1 MKPNLF
7 SALFVS
13 KLGTNE
19 PFWVEVKMMKSTKSA
34 LLAASALAL
43 MLTAA
48 NAQEYGPGSYDDG
61 YNAPPPPS
69 EYGPG
74 PYGNDDYGPP
84 PPADYGEG
92 YGAPEN
98 APENM
103 PENVIV
109 IAPPYQT
116 DHSSL
121 APTEITKLSMNV
133 AYDDLDLRSASGA
146 HELRA
151 RVRDAA
157 HDVCDRLAGR
167 FPHALYDTTS
177 CYKQALHGGLNRADT
192 AIHEAR
198 NYAYYDDRE

>member
-1 MKPNLF
+1 
-7 SALFVS
+7 
-13 KLGTNE
+13 
-19 PFWVEVKMMKSTKSA
+19 MMKFTKSA

-48 NAQEYGPGSYDDG
+48 NAQEYGPGPNDDG

-69 EYGPG
+69 DYGPG

-84 PPADYGEG
+84 PAYSDSYGPPPAYDDG
-92 YGAPEN
+92 YGAP
-98 APENM
+98 PENVT
-103 PENVIV
+103 ENVIV
-109 IAPPYQT
+109 IAPPYRT

-133 AYDDLDLRSASGA
+133 AYDDLDLRSAAGA
-146 HELRA
+146 SELRA

-157 HDVCDRLAGR
+157 HDVCGRLVAR

-198 NYAYYDDRE
+198 NYAYYDDYRE

>member
-121 APTEITKLSMNV
+121 APTEI
-133 AYDDLDLRSASGA
+133 SAARPVRTSC
-146 HELRA
+146 A
-151 RVRDAA
+151 RVCAMPHTMSATGSRVASRTRSTTPRP
-157 HDVCDRLAGR
+157 VTSRRFMAG
-167 FPHALYDTTS
+167 
-177 CYKQALHGGLNRADT
+177 
-192 AIHEAR
+192 
-198 NYAYYDDRE
+198 

>member
-1 MKPNLF
+1 MRK
-7 SALFVS
+7 
-13 KLGTNE
+13 T
-19 PFWVEVKMMKSTKSA
+19 TKSA

-48 NAQEYGPGSYDDG
+48 NAQEYGPGPYDDG
-61 YNAPPPPS
+61 SYAPPPTS
-69 EYGPG
+69 DYGPG

-84 PPADYGEG
+84 PADYGPPPAYDDG
-92 YGAPEN
+92 YGAP
-98 APENM
+98 PENVT
-103 PENVIV
+103 ENVIV

-133 AYDDLDLRSASGA
+133 AYDDLDLRSAAGA

-157 HDVCDRLAGR
+157 HDVCDRLVAR

-198 NYAYYDDRE
+198 NYAYYDDYRE

>member
-1 MKPNLF
+1 
-7 SALFVS
+7 
-13 KLGTNE
+13 
-19 PFWVEVKMMKSTKSA
+19 MMKTTKSA

-48 NAQEYGPGSYDDG
+48 NAQEYGPGPYDDG
-61 YNAPPPPS
+61 SYAPPPTS
-69 EYGPG
+69 DYGPG

-84 PPADYGEG
+84 PGYDDG
-92 YGAPEN
+92 YGAP
-98 APENM
+98 

-133 AYDDLDLRSASGA
+133 AYDDLDLRSAAGA

-157 HDVCDRLAGR
+157 HDVCDRLVAR

-198 NYAYYDDRE
+198 NYAYYDDYRE

>member
-1 MKPNLF
+1 
-7 SALFVS
+7 
-13 KLGTNE
+13 
-19 PFWVEVKMMKSTKSA
+19 MMKSTKSA

-69 EYGPG
+69 DYGPG

-84 PPADYGEG
+84 PADYGPPPAYDDG
-92 YGAPEN
+92 YGPPPEN
-98 APENM
+98 VT
-103 PENVIV
+103 ENVIV

-133 AYDDLDLRSASGA
+133 AYDDLDLRSAAGA

-157 HDVCDRLAGR
+157 HDVCDRLVAR

-198 NYAYYDDRE
+198 NYAYYDDYRE

>member
-1 MKPNLF
+1 
-7 SALFVS
+7 
-13 KLGTNE
+13 
-19 PFWVEVKMMKSTKSA
+19 MMKSTKST

-69 EYGPG
+69 NYGPG
-74 PYGNDDYGPP
+74 PYGSDDYGPP
-84 PPADYGEG
+84 PADYGSPPEYGDG

-98 APENM
+98 VT
-103 PENVIV
+103 ENVIV
-109 IAPPYQT
+109 IAPPYRT

-133 AYDDLDLRSASGA
+133 AYDDLDLRNAAGA

-151 RVRDAA
+151 RVRDTA
-157 HDVCDRLAGR
+157 HDVCDRLVAR

-177 CYKQALHGGLNRADT
+177 CYKQALHGGMNRADT

-198 NYAYYDDRE
+198 NYAYYDERE